1 VTLRAAMR
9 IMVRVGDLVQMTR
22 DGQAQV
28 GYSVAERSRGQVTLC
43 VVRIVHEE
51 TRSAGFLVWPQKQ
64 CRRFLSV
71 WPQKQCRRFLSVWP
85 QNRCLRVFRFEPQ
98 NWQLWFSDFGLKI
111 TMMVSWLGH
120 QNQVGYGLSVVPQN
134 RLENEDG
141 TGHTSRSSVSHRLE
155 ASRTRVFQSSLKT
168 GGDAALMMYVVSSR
182 RPRGDEAKDK

>member
-22 DGQAQV
+22 DSQAQV

-43 VVRIVHEE
+43 VVCTVHEE
-51 TRSAGFLVWPQKQ
+51 TRSAGFL
-64 CRRFLSV
+64 V

-155 ASRTRVFQSSLKT
+155 ASQARVFQSSLKT